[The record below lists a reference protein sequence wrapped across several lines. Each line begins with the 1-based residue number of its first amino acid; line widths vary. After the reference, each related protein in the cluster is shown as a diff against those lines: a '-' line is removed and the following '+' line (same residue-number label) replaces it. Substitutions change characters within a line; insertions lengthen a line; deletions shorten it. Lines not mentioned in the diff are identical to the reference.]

1 MFMFVDF
8 PKNLKSRCNIA
19 IAVSGGSDS
28 MALLHYAINN
38 ANRLGFNVICLNV
51 EHGIRGES
59 SILDSNFV
67 KDFCKQR
74 GIPLI
79 FYKVDSIKHSKE
91 NHFSIEQSARQLRYQ
106 CFFDALS
113 SNKCDLVATAH
124 HLKDNAESVLINLFR
139 GTALKGLKGTTEYE
153 NKIIRP
159 MLNVSKEEIENY
171 IKENDVPYITD
182 ETNFCTDLTR
192 NNLRLNV
199 LPKIK
204 EIFPEY
210 EKSVMRLSNIVRE
223 EDAFLDN
230 LASQIISYSDNAIK
244 IDVKSDPVL
253 IKRASVLALK
263 KLGVSK
269 DYQSVHVDSIYG
281 LVNKENGKSVN
292 LPKNVLAI
300 REYEH
305 VCLYKNNDQTLTPL
319 PFFTGE
325 FYYNE
330 MTFSIEETTNSDLI
344 LKDGLYFDGDKISK
358 TAKIRTM
365 LPGDKFTKFGG
376 GTKNLSDFFTD
387 KKIPLRKRNKIPL
400 IADGEK
406 VLAIFGI
413 AISNDIKVDEST
425 KRILKLAQK

>member
-8 PKNLKSRCNIA
+8 PKNLNSRLNIA

-28 MALLHYAINN
+28 MALLHYAFNN
-38 ANRLGFNVICLNV
+38 ANRLGFNALCLNV
-51 EHGIRGES
+51 EHGIRGEC

-79 FYKVDSIKHSKE
+79 SYNVDSIKHSKE
-91 NHFSIEQSARQLRYQ
+91 NHLSIEESARQLRYQ

-192 NNLRLNV
+192 NNLRINV

-230 LASQIISYSDNAIK
+230 LAS
-244 IDVKSDPVL
+244 
-253 IKRASVLALK
+253 
-263 KLGVSK
+263 
-269 DYQSVHVDSIYG
+269 
-281 LVNKENGKSVN
+281 
-292 LPKNVLAI
+292 
-300 REYEH
+300 
-305 VCLYKNNDQTLTPL
+305 
-319 PFFTGE
+319 
-325 FYYNE
+325 
-330 MTFSIEETTNSDLI
+330 
-344 LKDGLYFDGDKISK
+344 
-358 TAKIRTM
+358 
-365 LPGDKFTKFGG
+365 
-376 GTKNLSDFFTD
+376 
-387 KKIPLRKRNKIPL
+387 
-400 IADGEK
+400 
-406 VLAIFGI
+406 
-413 AISNDIKVDEST
+413 
-425 KRILKLAQK
+425 